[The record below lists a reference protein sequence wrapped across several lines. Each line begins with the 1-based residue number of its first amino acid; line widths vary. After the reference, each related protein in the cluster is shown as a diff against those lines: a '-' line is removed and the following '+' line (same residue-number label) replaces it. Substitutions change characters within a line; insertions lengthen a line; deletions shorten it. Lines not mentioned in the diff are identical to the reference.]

1 MTNKEI
7 DLGEI
12 TKRLDIIIYL
22 LIKQTQEKGESTKK
36 DMIAELF
43 EWGLKD
49 HEIAKILG
57 RSRSYVASEITKFK
71 KYKKKDV
78 SK

>member
-7 DLGEI
+7 DLEEI

-22 LIKQTQEKGESTKK
+22 LIKQTQEKDEAKK
-36 DMIAELF
+36 KEMITELF

-49 HEIAKILG
+49 FEIARILG
-57 RSRSYVASEITKFK
+57 KSRGYVSSVITV
-71 KYKKKDV
+71 YKK
-78 SK
+78 SKKKEASK

>member
-7 DLGEI
+7 NLEEI

-22 LIKQTQEKGESTKK
+22 LIKQTQEKDEATKK
-36 DMIAELF
+36 EIIADLF

-49 HEIAKILG
+49 FEIAKILG
-57 RSRSYVASEITKFK
+57 KSRSYVSSEITKFK
-71 KYKKKDV
+71 KSKKKEV
-78 SK
+78 TK